1 MEEDDNKLT
10 TPLLHDDD
18 EEVTSGT
25 AEEENNNN
33 INKDGLNIDT
43 SEAPSSSSPTK
54 SISPR
59 FYDAQSQWPT
69 SLTNKRRASYLDK
82 LILNRQVATKNL
94 LSELS
99 LQDTNLDDTIAEEGD
114 IVDDDDEKKSQE
126 NDSEFVN
133 KLQDFLKTNVAGG
146 AATLRDQIPSM
157 EIRLVDLTYKVPSSN
172 EKWGKNKIPT
182 LYNMSPIYMMKK
194 LVQRMTDKDNRR
206 ATAAQQGG
214 DTLTTNVLTNVN
226 LCLKPG
232 KMVSCSVDVYCEA
245 ILYETILLFERVYR
259 CRKDIRLFAHIIF
272 SLISFFISFSI
283 LS

>member
-10 TPLLHDDD
+10 TPLLHDDE

-25 AEEENNNN
+25 AEENNN
-33 INKDGLNIDT
+33 INNDGLNIDT
-43 SEAPSSSSPTK
+43 SSSGGVDAPSSPTK
-54 SISPR
+54 SVSPR

-99 LQDTNLDDTIAEEGD
+99 LQDTNLDNTIAEEGIID
-114 IVDDDDEKKSQE
+114 VDDDKKRSQE

-133 KLQDFLKTNVAGG
+133 KLQDFIKNNVAGG
-146 AATLRDQIPSM
+146 ASTLRDHIPSM

-194 LVQRMTDKDNRR
+194 LIQRMTNKDNRTT
-206 ATAAQQGG
+206 ATQQGG

-232 KMVSCSVDVYCEA
+232 KMVCSVDCV
-245 ILYETILLFERVYR
+245 L
-259 CRKDIRLFAHIIF
+259 
-272 SLISFFISFSI
+272 
-283 LS
+283 

>member
-33 INKDGLNIDT
+33 INDGLNIDT
-43 SEAPSSSSPTK
+43 SSGGVDAPSSSSPTK
-54 SISPR
+54 SVSPR

-99 LQDTNLDDTIAEEGD
+99 LQDTNLDDTIAEEGI
-114 IVDDDDEKKSQE
+114 IVDDDGDKKSQE

-133 KLQDFLKTNVAGG
+133 KLQDFLQNLPGG
-146 AATLRDQIPSM
+146 AAILRDSIPSM

-194 LVQRMTDKDNRR
+194 LIQRMTNKDNRTT
-206 ATAAQQGG
+206 ATQQGG

-232 KMVSCSVDVYCEA
+232 KMVCSVDCV
-245 ILYETILLFERVYR
+245 L
-259 CRKDIRLFAHIIF
+259 
-272 SLISFFISFSI
+272 
-283 LS
+283 

>member
-18 EEVTSGT
+18 GEEVTSSGI
-25 AEEENNNN
+25 ADNN
-33 INKDGLNIDT
+33 DGLLNIDT
-43 SEAPSSSSPTK
+43 SSGVVDAPSRSSSPTK
-54 SISPR
+54 SVSPR
-59 FYDAQSQWPT
+59 FYDSQSQWPA

-99 LQDTNLDDTIAEEGD
+99 LQDTNLDNTIAEEG
-114 IVDDDDEKKSQE
+114 IIDDDKKKRSQE

-133 KLQDFLKTNVAGG
+133 KLQDFIKNNVAGG
-146 AATLRDQIPSM
+146 AATLRDHIPSM

-194 LVQRMTDKDNRR
+194 LIQRMTNKDNR
-206 ATAAQQGG
+206 TTTTEQGG
-214 DTLTTNVLTNVN
+214 NTLTTSVLTNVN

-232 KMVSCSVDVYCEA
+232 KMVCSLDVYG
-245 ILYETILLFERVYR
+245 ITMNGYHVLTFL
-259 CRKDIRLFAHIIF
+259 HI
-272 SLISFFISFSI
+272 
-283 LS
+283 

>member
-18 EEVTSGT
+18 EEEVTSGT

-99 LQDTNLDDTIAEEGD
+99 LQDTNLDNTIAEEGIIID
-114 IVDDDDEKKSQE
+114 DDVDDDKKRSQE

-133 KLQDFLKTNVAGG
+133 KLQDFIKNNVAGG
-146 AATLRDQIPSM
+146 AATLRDHIPSM

-194 LVQRMTDKDNRR
+194 LIQRVTNKDNRR
-206 ATAAQQGG
+206 TTTTQQGG
-214 DTLTTNVLTNVN
+214 DTLTTKVLTNVN

-232 KMVSCSVDVYCEA
+232 KMVCSVDCV
-245 ILYETILLFERVYR
+245 L
-259 CRKDIRLFAHIIF
+259 
-272 SLISFFISFSI
+272 
-283 LS
+283 

>member
-1 MEEDDNKLT
+1 MEVDDNKLT

-33 INKDGLNIDT
+33 DGLIDT
-43 SEAPSSSSPTK
+43 SSGVNATSRSSSPTK
-54 SISPR
+54 SVSPR

-99 LQDTNLDDTIAEEGD
+99 LQDTNLDNTIAEEGIID
-114 IVDDDDEKKSQE
+114 DDDDDVDDDKKRSQE

-133 KLQDFLKTNVAGG
+133 KLQDFIKNNVAGG
-146 AATLRDQIPSM
+146 AATLRDSIPSM

-194 LVQRMTDKDNRR
+194 LIQRMTNKDNRR
-206 ATAAQQGG
+206 ATTTQQGG
-214 DTLTTNVLTNVN
+214 GTLTTNVLTNVN

-232 KMVSCSVDVYCEA
+232 KMVCSVDCV
-245 ILYETILLFERVYR
+245 L
-259 CRKDIRLFAHIIF
+259 
-272 SLISFFISFSI
+272 
-283 LS
+283 

>member
-18 EEVTSGT
+18 EEVTSGI

-33 INKDGLNIDT
+33 NDGILNIDT
-43 SEAPSSSSPTK
+43 SSGSVDAPSSSSPTK
-54 SISPR
+54 SVSPR
-59 FYDAQSQWPT
+59 FYDSQSQWPT

-99 LQDTNLDDTIAEEGD
+99 LQDTNLDNTIAEEG
-114 IVDDDDEKKSQE
+114 IIDDDDKKKRSQE

-133 KLQDFLKTNVAGG
+133 KLQDFIKNNVAGG
-146 AATLRDQIPSM
+146 AATLRDHIPSM

-194 LVQRMTDKDNRR
+194 LIQRVTNKDNRR
-206 ATAAQQGG
+206 TTTTQQGG
-214 DTLTTNVLTNVN
+214 DTLTTKVLTNVN

-232 KMVSCSVDVYCEA
+232 KMVCSLVFYGITMNEYHV
-245 ILYETILLFERVYR
+245 LTFL
-259 CRKDIRLFAHIIF
+259 HI
-272 SLISFFISFSI
+272 
-283 LS
+283 